1 MRLPADNS
9 ADSPVS
15 SQLAPLRAVLWD
27 MDGTLVDTE
36 PYWIT
41 AEHELVERFGGKWS
55 HEQAMRLVG
64 QALPTSARLLQDGG
78 VRMDVREIIDTLT
91 ERVVEQLGSAVPWRP
106 GARELLGGLR
116 EAGVACAL
124 VTMSEAPMAHRI
136 VDHLPVGTFSAVV
149 TGDLVANGK
158 PHPEP
163 YLRGIELLDAEL
175 GGLEAAEC
183 VAIEDSTPGA
193 TSATAADL
201 ATVVVPNALA
211 VPVHLGVEHW
221 ETLAGRTPADL
232 AMTLRAAIEAAAVGD
247 PA

>member
-41 AEHELVERFGGKWS
+41 AERELVERFGGKWS
-55 HEQAMRLVG
+55 HEQAMSLVG

-78 VRMDVREIIDTLT
+78 VAMGVREIIDTLT
-91 ERVVEQLGSAVPWRP
+91 GRVVEQLGSAVPWRP
-106 GARELLGGLR
+106 GARELLAGLR

-136 VDHLPVGTFSAVV
+136 VDHLPEGTFSAVV

-163 YLRGIELLDAEL
+163 YLRGIELLDAEF
-175 GGLEAAEC
+175 GGLAAAEC

-193 TSATAADL
+193 TSATAANL

-221 ETLAGRTPADL
+221 ETLAGSTPADL
-232 AMTLRAAIEAAAVGD
+232 ARTLRAAIEAASVGD